1 MKHSKKLASL
11 LLALVMALSLAVT
24 AFADESTTY
33 SITINNS
40 TAGHTYEAYQIFTG
54 DLATNE
60 AGNKVLSNI
69 VWGSGVSEAGQTA
82 LGDAAA
88 KTETLKTE
96 ADAKAFAKAVAPYL
110 TTAAGSA
117 NTVTDGKYVISGLAA
132 GYYLVKD
139 QDGSLIG
146 DNDSYTEYIIQ
157 VVGNVTATPKSD
169 VPEVQKKVK
178 DINDSTD
185 TTKTDWQDSADY
197 DIGDSIPFQLKA
209 TLADNVS
216 SYTTYKVVFHDTLS
230 KGLTYN
236 KDAKVYIDGT
246 ETNGFTVTATVNAD
260 GTTTLTV
267 SCDDVKALGAGNSSV
282 ITVEYTVKLNE
293 NAVLGSAGNP
303 NEVYLEYSNNP
314 NKSEN
319 GNNET
324 GETPKDVVIVF
335 TYKTIINK
343 VDSENAP
350 LTGAAFKLEKLIK
363 GKDGAA
369 GTWTTVKEFTVDETT
384 TSFTF
389 SGLDDGQYKLTETK
403 TPAGYNTIDPIYFV
417 IEATHDVTADA
428 PTLKTLNAYLTDANG
443 NKRIGITFAELPDSL
458 GMHLSMSVRTAVNYA
473 RLVWSSMGML
483 VSGQVGVDQLA
494 GPVGMAEVM
503 ADTAKYSM
511 ISFFQL
517 VAFISI
523 NLGVMNLLPLPALD
537 GGRLVFLIIEG
548 IRRKPVPPRYEG
560 YVHAAGLMLLLMLM
574 VYVTGQDV
582 LRIFMRSN

>member
-1 MKHSKKLASL
+1 MKHIKKLASL

-24 AFADESTTY
+24 AFADEPTTY

-88 KTETLKTE
+88 KAETLKTE

-139 QDGSLIG
+139 QNGSLTG

-236 KDAKVYIDGT
+236 NDAKVYIDGT

-282 ITVEYTVKLNE
+282 ITVEYTAKLNE

-303 NEVYLEYSNNP
+303 NKVYLEYSNNP
-314 NKSEN
+314 NKSESGEN
-319 GNNET
+319 HET
-324 GETPKDVVIVF
+324 GKTPEDTVIVF
-335 TYKTIINK
+335 TYQTIINK
-343 VDSENAP
+343 VDSENKP

-369 GTWTTVKEFTVDETT
+369 DTWTTVKEFTVDETT

-417 IEATHDVTADA
+417 IEATHDATADTPA
-428 PTLKTLNAYLTDANG
+428 LTVLKAYLTDENG
-443 NKRIGITFAELPDSL
+443 NKKTEVKDGESVNIDLGTVDQTAGSITTTVVNKSGSELPSTGGIGTTIFYVL
-458 GMHLSMSVRTAVNYA
+458 GGVLVLAAVVLLVTKKRMS
-473 RLVWSSMGML
+473 G
-483 VSGQVGVDQLA
+483 
-494 GPVGMAEVM
+494 AE
-503 ADTAKYSM
+503 K
-511 ISFFQL
+511 
-517 VAFISI
+517 
-523 NLGVMNLLPLPALD
+523 
-537 GGRLVFLIIEG
+537 
-548 IRRKPVPPRYEG
+548 
-560 YVHAAGLMLLLMLM
+560 
-574 VYVTGQDV
+574 
-582 LRIFMRSN
+582 